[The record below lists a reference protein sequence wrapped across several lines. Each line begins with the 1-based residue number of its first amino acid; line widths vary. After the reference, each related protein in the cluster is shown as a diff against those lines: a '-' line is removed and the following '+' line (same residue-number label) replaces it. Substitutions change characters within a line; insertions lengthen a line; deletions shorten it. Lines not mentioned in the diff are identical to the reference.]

1 MNGSLTPASRE
12 REAPVVAVVHDRR
25 WVVAYSY
32 GLVAA
37 AVAVA
42 VGAALG
48 GSPFPQWWPLL
59 VFALS
64 MWFTA
69 NRFAFF
75 PSEFAVTAEPAV
87 VFVAVVGFA
96 GDAWILG
103 PMIVAMLVGPL
114 DRRFWEQRAFVR
126 MAYNTG
132 WQGLAAAVAAVT
144 FRGATAALGSSGAA
158 TVAAILLA
166 AVPYFAF
173 DSLMAAV
180 LVALRREPDV
190 GAMVRHI
197 VVLNTVE
204 FPFAAY
210 AGVVGFLA
218 LAHGWWLA
226 LVLLAPLPGLPE
238 LLFVR
243 VRRSWTTSGRQSVAR
258 VALLVAVVAGT
269 AALSPWSRVG
279 ELAVLFA
286 LAIALGAELRATP
299 VAPVAPLTMLV
310 VSTTACASA
319 GAGVPEASVAV
330 ALVALLVSWS
340 PERRL
345 PWRAVIVAIAAG
357 AATATL
363 VDSVYGSST
372 ASLVGAGF
380 AGTTVGL
387 TLVVAASSATRRA
400 VAGRGRGR
408 VVRSSLRGGDAR
420 GCGVAARVGRG
431 SLRGGGPRPLRG
443 RRCGVLGL
451 AAVAEPHRREGDRA
465 RVEVGARRVRG
476 RRRRGGGGRV
486 QCGSG
491 RGTRLGDARP
501 VGGGGRGCRAG
512 DGGVRGSA
520 VAPGAPWPTAGC
532 AAARR
537 GRRGDQRRVRA
548 VGSRR
553 PGRGAGRAARRDRG
567 RWRDR
572 GEAPPDA
579 SEGSHAASDGHPPA
593 SRRDHRSLE
602 LASRSILIR

>member
-1 MNGSLTPASRE
+1 MNRSLTPASRE
-12 REAPVVAVVHDRR
+12 REGPAVEVVHDRR
-25 WVVAYSY
+25 AVVAYSY
-32 GLVAA
+32 GLAAA

-48 GSPFPQWWPLL
+48 GSPFPRWWPLL
-59 VFALS
+59 VLALS

-103 PMIVAMLVGPL
+103 PMMVAMLVGPL

-180 LVALRREPDV
+180 LVALRRAPDV

-210 AGVVGFLA
+210 AGVVGVLA

-243 VRRSWTTSGRQSVAR
+243 VRRSWTTSGRQCVAR
-258 VALLVAVVAGT
+258 AALLVAVVAGT

-345 PWRAVIVAIAAG
+345 PSRAVIVAIAAG

-363 VDSVYGSST
+363 VDAVYGSST

-380 AGTTVGL
+380 AGTSVGL
-387 TLVVAASSATRRA
+387 TLVVAASSAMRRSVAGA
-400 VAGRGRGR
+400 VAWCAPLFAAATLAGVVWRLEWGAGAFAAAVLVPFAVVGAGCWGSPPWPSRTVGRATARTSKWAHGAFVA
-408 VVRSSLRGGDAR
+408 VVAGA
-420 GCGVAARVGRG
+420 VAAGFSAVRVEGRA
-431 SLRGGGPRPLRG
+431 SETL
-443 RRCGVLGL
+443 VLL
-451 AAVAEPHRREGDRA
+451 AAV
-465 RVEVGARRVRG
+465 GADAALAMAAFGVRQWRLAPRG
-476 RRRRGGGGRV
+476 RRRDALLLVTAGAAINGAYVPLGLA
-486 QCGSG
+486 G
-491 RGTRLGDARP
+491 RGVAPVLLLAAIVV
-501 VGGGGRGCRAG
+501 VGG
-512 DGGVRGSA
+512 
-520 VAPGAPWPTAGC
+520 VAAKLPP
-532 AAARR
+532 RR
-537 GRRGDQRRVRA
+537 QGRRTPRTA
-548 VGSRR
+548 VSRR
-553 PGRGAGRAARRDRG
+553 PRGATTDR
-567 RWRDR
+567 
-572 GEAPPDA
+572 
-579 SEGSHAASDGHPPA
+579 SS
-593 SRRDHRSLE
+593 SRPVRS
-602 LASRSILIR
+602 